1 MDSRKL
7 VLLLCLFLGR
17 ETGLERLSFL
27 IAQQAETD
35 SIPSVFIFDL
45 VPLWNRWITESQL
58 RKQPI
63 DICFLV
69 TKASR
74 VSLQSKPPPFQVF
87 PLATDR
93 RPMILEQLI
102 TLAKLYQLTL
112 FCSDIPNG
120 LPPP

>member
-1 MDSRKL
+1 MIIPVFRKRNRPRKITFPNSTTSRDRFNSKCFQL
-7 VLLLCLFLGR
+7 
-17 ETGLERLSFL
+17 
-27 IAQQAETD
+27 
-35 SIPSVFIFDL
+35 DL
-45 VPLWNRWITESQL
+45 VPLCNRWITESQL

-93 RPMILEQLI
+93 RPMILEQPI
-102 TLAKLYQLTL
+102 TLAKLYQPTL
-112 FCSDIPNG
+112 FC
-120 LPPP
+120 